1 MEILAA
7 LLGFGAFTYFA
18 FKGDYGPKREYNPY
32 RRHECTPTSTPEQFD
47 AKIQGFGWD
56 EPIEQTEVIKKQV
69 KQVNKSKVPLEN
81 ESLLSFLDKHFDL
94 FSIDSELYTLNL
106 NQIKNEQHM
115 SINQRLRNILECKGL
130 YDFEIDSYVI
140 NGSDATR
147 MHMADRIR

>member
-1 MEILAA
+1 MEIPAA
-7 LLGFGAFTYFA
+7 LLGFGAIAYWTFSNSDKHTM
-18 FKGDYGPKREYNPY
+18 
-32 RRHECTPTSTPEQFD
+32 TSENRFD

>member
-1 MEILAA
+1 METLTFG
-7 LLGFGAFTYFA
+7 LLGLGAYALWVFT
-18 FKGDYGPKREYNPY
+18 DTLDKRPRYK
-32 RRHECTPTSTPEQFD
+32 STEEKFD

-56 EPIEQTEVIKKQV
+56 EPIEQTKVIKKQV
-69 KQVNKSKVPLEN
+69 KQVNKSKVSLEN

-106 NQIKNEQHM
+106 NQIKNEQHV

-147 MHMADRIR
+147 MHMADNIR

>member
-1 MEILAA
+1 MEPLTFG
-7 LLGFGAFTYFA
+7 LLGLGAYA
-18 FKGDYGPKREYNPY
+18 LWVFKDTLNGRPGYK
-32 RRHECTPTSTPEQFD
+32 SPEEKFD

-56 EPIEQTEVIKKQV
+56 EPIEQTKVIKKQV
-69 KQVNKSKVPLEN
+69 KQVNKSKVSLEN

-106 NQIKNEQHM
+106 NQIKNEQHV

-147 MHMADRIR
+147 MHMADNIR

>member
-1 MEILAA
+1 MEGIKL
-7 LLGFGAFTYFA
+7 
-18 FKGDYGPKREYNPY
+18 K
-32 RRHECTPTSTPEQFD
+32 H
-47 AKIQGFGWD
+47 
-56 EPIEQTEVIKKQV
+56 VIKYHSESLC